1 MLIPN
6 GFLDVEFGKSMAFG
20 YKTTDVDIF
29 VDAAIELLKEFE
41 KENIKLTETLEK
53 TQAELKSYKDDEN
66 TIRQALIGSQKLGD
80 SLIHKA
86 KVQADEIIA
95 DATKKANDI
104 LDGVESKK
112 LQKEYEYNR
121 TKDEVSKF
129 KNNLL
134 VLYKQHLE
142 ILQQIPE
149 EPDAPKN
156 NHTDEDINNQS
167 DIFENS
173 ENTDEDLSYIKDDEF
188 YLNRI
193 KHYETL
199 MNSDENAE
207 SSVNSENSESS
218 VNSETSQQNDNE
230 TDTSLND
237 DNLQKDE
244 SDSNIE
250 HTFTESQN
258 SENDFEEK
266 STVNDTQE
274 DISKTENSDANNCLS
289 ENLNDAEQ
297 PSTDDDDV
305 SDNDITE
312 LKDTENVEIEETE
325 VTDDTANETKTDSP
339 TEKKLFDTLICE
351 QIETS
356 VVLNEDDDYNMFLDD
371 IDLEDINAKQ
381 MDLFSDE
388 SEEDEQKLT
397 Y

>member
-29 VDAAIELLKEFE
+29 VDAAIELLNEFE
-41 KENIKLTETLEK
+41 KENIKLTEALEK

-95 DATKKANDI
+95 EATKKANDMI
-104 LDGVESKK
+104 NGVESKK

-121 TKDEVSKF
+121 TKNEVSKF

-156 NHTDEDINNQS
+156 NHTDNDSNNQS
-167 DIFENS
+167 NTFVNS

-199 MNSDENAE
+199 MNSDGDLD
-207 SSVNSENSESS
+207 NSEK
-218 VNSETSQQNDNE
+218 SQQNDNVL
-230 TDTSLND
+230 DSSLND

-244 SDSNIE
+244 SNDDVE

-258 SENDFEEK
+258 SENNFEEK
-266 STVNDTQE
+266 
-274 DISKTENSDANNCLS
+274 ISADDVQDEITRNGNSDANNS
-289 ENLNDAEQ
+289 FGKEVNDTEETVDDENSLGND
-297 PSTDDDDV
+297 
-305 SDNDITE
+305 DIQT
-312 LKDTENVEIEETE
+312 KSTENVGIKETE
-325 VTDDTANETKTDSP
+325 VTADTVNETKINSS

-371 IDLEDINAKQ
+371 IDLEDMNAKQ

-388 SEEDEQKLT
+388 SEDDEQKLT